1 MRILDLGC
9 GWGSLSLWL
18 AERYPAASVVGVSNS
33 AVQREW
39 IEAAAVRR
47 GLPNLRVVTA
57 DVNEFSPDGCF
68 DRVLSIEMFEHMR
81 NWSELS
87 VRVAAWLEPG
97 GDGARVFVHVFS
109 HRRSGGGRPVECA
122 GDSLRADARRVAGE
136 PRRAAR
142 RGAGGAARVGA
153 VCARGAAAGSR
164 EILLAWQADSPKT
177 PYERRD
183 SRRRGPA
190 PRLPPQQAVDVRR
203 YQAELL
209 SLPRA
214 RPAAAEA
221 ATERIPRCAGCSPR
235 NRAAA
240 HRCPSPAARPRSRG

>member
-68 DRVLSIEMFEHMR
+68 DRVLSIEMFEHCATGASCWGAWR
-81 NWSELS
+81 GGSSPGATARGSSSTSSATADL
-87 VRVAAWLEPG
+87 VAADQWNVPGTHYARTLDAWL
-97 GDGARVFVHVFS
+97 AN
-109 HRRSGGGRPVECA
+109 
-122 GDSLRADARRVAGE
+122 LDARRDEVLAVLRESGRSARE
-136 PRRAAR
+136 ARRLGPGRYCLCGKQILPRPLMNGVILVGAAR
-142 RGAGGAARVGA
+142 R
-153 VCARGAAAGSR
+153 
-164 EILLAWQADSPKT
+164 
-177 PYERRD
+177 
-183 SRRRGPA
+183 